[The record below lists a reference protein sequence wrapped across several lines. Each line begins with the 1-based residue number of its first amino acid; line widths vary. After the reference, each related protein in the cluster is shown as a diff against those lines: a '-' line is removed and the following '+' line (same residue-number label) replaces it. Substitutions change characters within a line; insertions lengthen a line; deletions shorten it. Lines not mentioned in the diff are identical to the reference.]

1 MFQLCSW
8 PGNFWSWP
16 VLYFQG
22 LYSCCHPEDIKKNFY
37 NDKTEDRAGSHKLHV
52 SKMNQH

>member
-22 LYSCCHPEDIKKNFY
+22 LYSSCHPEDIKKNFY

-52 SKMNQH
+52 E